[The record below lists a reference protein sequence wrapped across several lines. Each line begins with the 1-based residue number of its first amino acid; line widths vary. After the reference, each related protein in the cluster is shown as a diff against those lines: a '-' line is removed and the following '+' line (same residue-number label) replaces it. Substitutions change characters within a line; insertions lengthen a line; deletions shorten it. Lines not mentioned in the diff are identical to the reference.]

1 VTDMKTSIM
10 NAAERRIQAGGLGGF
25 SFREIAKDVKIK
37 SSSVHYH
44 FQTKEDLAAAVVRR
58 WSDKTSANID
68 EAFEKD
74 PDPVRVWTKAF
85 RGTALSKAHMCPCT
99 VLGAASH
106 DLPKQVGVEV
116 TRFFKMCQDKLV
128 SQGLSPNKATEF
140 LSTII
145 GALVVAN
152 ALGDSA
158 EYDRATKS
166 LAKR

>member
-1 VTDMKTSIM
+1 
-10 NAAERRIQAGGLGGF
+10 
-25 SFREIAKDVKIK
+25 
-37 SSSVHYH
+37 
-44 FQTKEDLAAAVVRR
+44 
-58 WSDKTSANID
+58 
-68 EAFEKD
+68 
-74 PDPVRVWTKAF
+74 
-85 RGTALSKAHMCPCT
+85 MCPCT

-128 SQGLSPNKATEF
+128 SQGLSPNKAAEF

-145 GALVVAN
+145 GALVVAS